1 MANAAKA
8 KGEEGASKVASCP
21 RECQFRRMAN
31 NAQHADNPG
40 VIILPPLLYLIT
52 LVLGLLL
59 HWIAPRSITG
69 WDGRS
74 WLGGALLA
82 SGFAISIWGS
92 RVMRRAGT
100 NVNPHKPSTALVA
113 TGPFRFSRNP
123 LYVAFNLAFA
133 GLALLVNSMWLLV
146 LLLPAMVTMHFG
158 VIRREERYLEGK
170 FVDAY
175 RAYRI
180 RVRRYL

>member
-1 MANAAKA
+1 MTQA
-8 KGEEGASKVASCP
+8 ESTRS
-21 RECQFRRMAN
+21 
-31 NAQHADNPG
+31 DNPG

-52 LVLGLLL
+52 FILGLLL
-59 HWIAPRSITG
+59 HRIAPRPIST
-69 WDGRS
+69 WDGRW
-74 WLGGALLA
+74 WLGGLLLA
-82 SGFAISIWGS
+82 AGLALSIWGN
-92 RVMRRAGT
+92 RVMERAGT

-123 LYVAFNLAFA
+123 LYVAFNLALG

-158 VIRREERYLEGK
+158 VIRREERYLDGK
-170 FVDAY
+170 FGDEY
-175 RAYRI
+175 RAYRA